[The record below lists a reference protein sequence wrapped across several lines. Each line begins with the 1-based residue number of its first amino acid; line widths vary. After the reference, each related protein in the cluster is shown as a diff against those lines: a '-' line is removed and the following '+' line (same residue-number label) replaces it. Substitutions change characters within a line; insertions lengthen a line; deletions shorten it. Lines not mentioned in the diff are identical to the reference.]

1 MKKTVY
7 FLYYWLPPIVWMAFI
22 FPTNRSLTHDS
33 TSRFLLPLL
42 TWLFPHADSITI
54 ELAHIAIRK
63 SVHFF
68 EYGLLAF
75 LLLRAFRERSRA
87 WKLEWILYSGIISLA
102 YAALDESIQAF
113 LPLRTGQF
121 SDWMINAAGVFCTL
135 GVISLKFRMV
145 AGVKEPG

>member
-1 MKKTVY
+1 MKKTGY
-7 FLYYWLPPIVWMAFI
+7 FLYYWLPPLLWMGFL
-22 FPTNRSLTHDS
+22 FPSNETLTHES
-33 TSRFLLPLL
+33 TSRFLVPLL
-42 TWLFPHADSITI
+42 TWLLPHADRITI

-75 LLLRAFRERSRA
+75 LLLRAFRGGSRA
-87 WKLEWILYSGIISLA
+87 WKLEWVVYSGIISLA
-102 YAALDESIQAF
+102 YAALDESMQAF

-135 GVISLKFRMV
+135 GFISLKFRMV